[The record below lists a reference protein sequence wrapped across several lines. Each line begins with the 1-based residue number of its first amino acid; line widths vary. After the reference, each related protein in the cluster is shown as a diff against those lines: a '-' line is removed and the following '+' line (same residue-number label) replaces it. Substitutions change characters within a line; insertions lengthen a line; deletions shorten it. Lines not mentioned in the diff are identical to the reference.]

1 MTLNMAVKMKTSSK
15 TGSALSSIL
24 VVIGL
29 LLSASVRGDE
39 PPAGA
44 AAPAPAAAADAAT
57 KFSAE
62 DLEFFEK
69 EVRPILVARCYECHS
84 RDAKKVQGGFFVD
97 SRAGALKGGDTG
109 AAVVPGKP
117 KESLLIDSI
126 NYGETYQM
134 PPKSKMPAAEIA
146 TLTRWVE
153 RGAPWPM
160 EKASATPTGKDFNL
174 AQRLHDHW
182 CWKPIQRPAEPAV
195 RQTGWPTKPLDR
207 FILAKLEAAGLEPAP
222 ETDRATWLRR
232 VYFDLVGLP
241 PSPADVESFLNDQSP
256 EAHAKRVDELLKSP
270 QFGERWG
277 RHWLDL
283 VRYAE
288 TYGHEFDFPIP
299 HAAQYRD
306 YVIRAFNADVPY
318 NQFVLEHLAGDLLTA
333 PRLHPTDKF
342 NESVIGTGFWFLGEA
357 THAPVDVRGD
367 EMGRIDNQVDVMSK
381 TFLGITLACA
391 RCHDHKFD
399 AISTRDYYSLTGA
412 LKSSR
417 RQEALLDPQGRIAEQ
432 TGKLAELVRA
442 GHQQLKQ
449 IAPKKQPTTAS
460 DIARYLLAARAAKG
474 AAAEQLAGIAQQHQV
489 DAGQLQRW
497 IAALGDPALKQ
508 PTHPLEA
515 WVALANLPGEP
526 QGKEIA
532 GQRQRLENAA
542 KQSAAAREKA
552 PLFAD
557 FSQGDF
563 AAAGWFT
570 TGEAF
575 GSGPTKAGE
584 WDSQARVAEAVR
596 PGVASSGQ
604 WSLKSQGVLRSPTF
618 TLNHRHIHYKLKG
631 TNVQVRLIID
641 GYFMDAY
648 TGLLFGGC
656 IMNVDKSDTYSWR
669 TQGGD
674 VGRYLGHR
682 AHIEIIDHGDGF
694 VAIDEIRF
702 SDEGAPP
709 EVDNPLALAALSA
722 ESNQTLADVANQFGN
737 MLAGTLD
744 RWTTATADATTMELM
759 NWMLR
764 HGLLRDDEAVKAPQA
779 ALSEVVRQLDQLA
792 AQLPQPL
799 KVLAITD
806 GTNWEEKV
814 HIRGNYRTL
823 GEPVAR
829 RSLEAFQGR
838 PVGGGQGS
846 GRLALAQEWIDP
858 ANPLV
863 SRVLVNRV
871 WQHLFGVGIVPSVDN
886 FGVLGQEPTHPE
898 LLDHLATQFMQ
909 DGWSIK
915 RLLRGIVLS
924 STYRLSSVASARS
937 LEVDPT
943 NKLLQHQRIRRL
955 EGEAIRDGL
964 LKIAGRID
972 LSMGGGSVPVHLT
985 AFMQGRGRPG
995 GSGPL
1000 DGNGRRSV
1008 YQEVRRN
1015 FLPPMMLA
1023 FDTPIPFSTVGGRN
1037 SSNVPAQALILMNDP
1052 FVIEQ
1057 TQRWAKRILELP
1069 NLTEAQRVELMYQEA
1084 FARKPTEAERAAA
1097 LEFLDQQGAEYRLPA
1112 EQARRDARVWSDLG
1126 HVLVNV
1132 KEFIYLN

>member
-1 MTLNMAVKMKTSSK
+1 MLM
-15 TGSALSSIL
+15 
-24 VVIGL
+24 VVIL
-29 LLSASVRGDE
+29 PASGDE
-39 PPAGA
+39 
-44 AAPAPAAAADAAT
+44 PAPAAAS
-57 KFSAE
+57 FSAE

-84 RDAKKVQGGFFVD
+84 RDAKKVQGGFLVD
-97 SRAGALKGGDTG
+97 SRAGALNGGDTG

-134 PPKSKMPAAEIA
+134 PPKSKMPATEIA

-153 RGAPWPM
+153 RGAPWPQ
-160 EKASATPTGKDFNL
+160 EKPSTAPTGKDFNL
-174 AQRLHDHW
+174 AQRLQNHW
-182 CWKPIQRPAEPAV
+182 CWQPIQRPVAPTVKKADWPA
-195 RQTGWPTKPLDR
+195 KPLDR
-207 FILAKLEAAGLEPAP
+207 FLLAKLEAAGLEPASAA
-222 ETDRATWLRR
+222 DRATWLRR
-232 VYFDLVGLP
+232 VYFDLLGLP
-241 PSPADVESFLNDQSP
+241 PTPAEIAAFLSDSSP
-256 EAHAKRVDELLKSP
+256 EAFEKRVDELLKSP

-299 HAAQYRD
+299 HASQYRD

-318 NQFVLEHLAGDLLTA
+318 NQLVLEHLAGDLLTA
-333 PRLHPTDKF
+333 PRLHPTEKY

-399 AISTRDYYSLTGA
+399 AISTRDYYTITGA

-432 TGKLAELVRA
+432 TTK
-442 GHQQLKQ
+442 LKQ
-449 IAPKKQPTTAS
+449 IAEQGSQAVKQLLPQKTATTAA
-460 DIARYLLAARAAKG
+460 DVARYLLAARAAKG
-474 AAAEQLAGIAQQHQV
+474 ATPEQIAGIAQQQQV
-489 DAGQLQRW
+489 DATQLQRW
-497 IAALGDPALKQ
+497 LAALNDPTVKQ
-508 PTHPLEA
+508 PTHALEP
-515 WVALANLPGEP
+515 WLALANLPSEP
-526 QGKEIA
+526 QANEIS
-532 GQRQRLENAA
+532 GQRQRIENAA
-542 KQSAAAREKA
+542 RQAAAARDKA

-557 FSQGDF
+557 FSQDF
-563 AAAGWFT
+563 AATGWFT
-570 TGEAF
+570 TGEAY
-575 GSGPTKAGE
+575 GRGPTRAGQ
-584 WDSQARVAEAVR
+584 WDSQARVAEMVR
-596 PGVASSGQ
+596 QGVASSGQ
-604 WSLKSQGVLRSPTF
+604 WSPKSQGVLRSPTF
-618 TLNHRHIHYKLKG
+618 TLSHRHIHYKLKG
-631 TNVQVRLIID
+631 ANVQIRLVID

-709 EVDNPLALAALSA
+709 DVDNPLALAVLAA
-722 ESNQTLADVANQFGN
+722 ESNKTLADVANQYGHV
-737 MLAGTLD
+737 L
-744 RWTTATADATTMELM
+744 ATALERGVNGTVDAATVELL
-759 NWMLR
+759 NWLLR
-764 HGLLRDDEAVKAPQA
+764 HGLLRDDAAAKPHQEALA
-779 ALSEVVRQLDQLA
+779 AVVQQLDQLA
-792 AQLPQPL
+792 PQLPQPM

-806 GTNWEEKV
+806 GSGWEDKV

-823 GEPVAR
+823 GEAVPR

-838 PVGGGQGS
+838 PVTGVNGS

-871 WQHLFGVGIVPSVDN
+871 WQHLFGAGIVPSVDN

-898 LLDHLATQFMQ
+898 LLDHLATEFVNE
-909 DGWSIK
+909 GWSIK
-915 RLLRGIVLS
+915 RLIRNLVLS
-924 STYRLSSVASARS
+924 STYRMSSVASARS

-955 EGEAIRDGL
+955 EGEAIRDAL

-972 LSMGGGSVPVHLT
+972 LNPAGGSVPVHLT

-1000 DGNGRRSV
+1000 DGQGRRSI

-1057 TQRWAKRILELP
+1057 TQRWAKRVLELP
-1069 NLTEAQRVELMYQEA
+1069 NLSDEQRIDQMYLEAL
-1084 FARKPTEAERAAA
+1084 ARKPTDAERAAA
-1097 LEFLDQQGAEYRLPA
+1097 FEFFELQAAEYRLPA
-1112 EQARRDARVWSDLG
+1112 EQARRDVRVWADLG

>member
-1 MTLNMAVKMKTSSK
+1 MVY
-15 TGSALSSIL
+15 SIL
-24 VVIGL
+24 AVVWMMVIQP
-29 LLSASVRGDE
+29 ASGDE
-39 PPAGA
+39 
-44 AAPAPAAAADAAT
+44 PAPAAAA
-57 KFSAE
+57 FSAE

-84 RDAKKVQGGFFVD
+84 RDAKKVQGGFLLD
-97 SRAGALKGGDTG
+97 SRDGALKGGDTG

-153 RGAPWPM
+153 RGAPWPR
-160 EKASATPTGKDFNL
+160 EKASTAPAGKDFNL
-174 AQRLHDHW
+174 AQRLQGHW
-182 CWKPIQRPAEPAV
+182 CWQPIQRPVVPPV
-195 RQTGWPTKPLDR
+195 RQAAWPTKPLDR
-207 FILAKLEAAGLEPAP
+207 FLLAKLEAAGLEPAA
-222 ETDRATWLRR
+222 EADRATWLRR
-232 VYFDLVGLP
+232 VYFDLLGLP
-241 PSPADVESFLNDQSP
+241 PTPAEIDSFLSDSSP
-256 EAHAKRVDELLKSP
+256 EAFGKRVDELLKSP

-299 HAAQYRD
+299 HASQYRD

-333 PRLHPTDKF
+333 PRLHPTEKY

-399 AISTRDYYSLTGA
+399 AISTRDYYTITGA

-432 TGKLAELVRA
+432 TAKLVQLAQQGSQSV
-442 GHQQLKQ
+442 QQLLPRKN
-449 IAPKKQPTTAS
+449 ANTAT
-460 DIARYLLAARAAKG
+460 DVARYLIAARAAKG
-474 AAAEQLAGIAQQHQV
+474 ANPEQVAVIAQQQQV
-489 DAGQLQRW
+489 DAQQLQRW
-497 IAALGDPALKQ
+497 LAALNDPTVKQ
-508 PTHPLEA
+508 PTHALEP
-515 WVALANLPGEP
+515 WLALVNLPGDP
-526 QGKEIA
+526 QAKEIA
-532 GQRQRLENAA
+532 AQRQRLENAA
-542 KQSAAAREKA
+542 RQAAAARDKA
-552 PLFAD
+552 PLLAD

-563 AAAGWFT
+563 ATAGWFT
-570 TGEAF
+570 TGEAY
-575 GSGPTKAGE
+575 GNGPTRAGQ
-584 WDSQARVAEAVR
+584 WDSQARVAELVR

-604 WSLKSQGVLRSPTF
+604 WSPKSQGVLRSPTF
-618 TLNHRHIHYKLKG
+618 TLSHRHIHYKLKG
-631 TNVQVRLIID
+631 ANVQIRLVID

-656 IMNVDKSDTYSWR
+656 IMNVDKSETYSWR

-674 VGRYLGHR
+674 VRRYLGHR

-694 VAIDEIRF
+694 AAIDEIRF

-709 EVDNPLALAALSA
+709 DLENPIGLAALA
-722 ESNQTLADVANQFGN
+722 LESNQTLMDVANQYGQVMATALERGMN
-737 MLAGTLD
+737 GAAD
-744 RWTTATADATTMELM
+744 TATVELL
-759 NWMLR
+759 NWLLR
-764 HGLLRDDEAVKAPQA
+764 HGLLRDDAAAKPHQEALA
-779 ALSEVVRQLDQLA
+779 AVVQQLDQLA
-792 AQLPQPL
+792 PQLPQPM

-806 GTNWEEKV
+806 GTGWEDKV

-823 GEPVAR
+823 GEPVPR

-838 PVGGGQGS
+838 PVAGVTGS

-886 FGVLGQEPTHPE
+886 FGVLGQEPSHPE
-898 LLDHLATQFMQ
+898 LLDHLATEFMQ

-915 RLLRGIVLS
+915 RLIRNLVLS
-924 STYRLSSVASARS
+924 SSYRMSSVASARS

-955 EGEAIRDGL
+955 EGEAIRDSL
-964 LKIAGRID
+964 LRIAGRID
-972 LSMGGGSVPVHLT
+972 LTPAGGSVPVHLT
-985 AFMQGRGRPG
+985 PFMQGRGRPG

-1000 DGNGRRSV
+1000 DGQGRRSI

-1057 TQRWAKRILELP
+1057 TQRWAKRVLELP
-1069 NLTEAQRVELMYQEA
+1069 NLSDAQRIDQMYLEA
-1084 FARKPTEAERAAA
+1084 LARKPTDAERAAA
-1097 LEFLDQQGAEYRLPA
+1097 FEFFELQAAEYRLSA
-1112 EQARRDARVWSDLG
+1112 DQARRDVRVWADLG